1 VASNY
6 HGVKPAQQ
14 GEIMNR
20 QSVIL
25 FTGLIFLL
33 LGLLPSG
40 FCDRALA
47 QTDTQKAGPGQL
59 VRELPAARVGEQA
72 NELLKKVNALY
83 KQRAGYTK
91 ALKTASQEDR
101 LALKLQLSVL
111 HKRALSAVHQ
121 LGEVLLT
128 LEKSKPQPE
137 LRKQVEAVFVYAA
150 PRFWFHINHL
160 RKDIDAVRARRP
172 KATADERY
180 IIESKVARLTARLD
194 ELFDMCL
201 RHIQQM
207 QQAGMDPK
215 KERAELIRLLY
226 QRTEE
231 LSGRIALA
239 QVRISELEV
248 HSKDVPDDAAAAKL
262 LVASVKSLS
271 TNTGSLET
279 TLDLMD
285 ELELA
290 TETLRGEL
298 ITVTRDISSGLMDT
312 GAAASLMGRTVKN
325 ITGWLM
331 ENGPSYLVKL
341 ILVIGIIFIFRFA
354 TRLVRVGLERAIDA
368 SNLNLSQ
375 LARRMIVKTVSNLVM
390 VLGVMLALSQL
401 GISLGPLLAGL
412 GVAGFIVGF
421 ALQDTLSNF
430 ASGLMILLYRPYDV
444 GDLIE
449 VSGGVFGK
457 VDKMSLVST
466 SILTLD
472 NQMIVIP
479 NNKIW
484 GDVIKNITAQ
494 DIRRVDMVFG
504 IAYSD
509 DLSKAETIFND
520 ILKSNN
526 RILDDPEPIVRL
538 HTLGASSVDFI
549 VRPWAKVDDYWDVY
563 WEVTREV
570 KLRCDTEGISIPF
583 PQRDVHVYHENQAAA
598 APL

>member
-1 VASNY
+1 M
-6 HGVKPAQQ
+6 VKK
-14 GEIMNR
+14 
-20 QSVIL
+20 SVTF
-25 FTGLIFLL
+25 FTGLTFLL
-33 LGLLPSG
+33 FGLLMTG
-40 FCDRALA
+40 FGDKALA
-47 QTDTQKAGPGQL
+47 QTDSKATGPGQL
-59 VRELPAARVGEQA
+59 VQELPAAQVGEQA
-72 NELLKKVNALY
+72 NELLKQVNALY
-83 KQRAGYTK
+83 KQGIGYRK

-101 LALKLQLSVL
+101 LTTQLQLVAL
-111 HKRALSAVHQ
+111 HGRALREVHE
-121 LGEVLLT
+121 LGEALLEV
-128 LEKSKPQPE
+128 EKSKPQPE
-137 LRKQVEAVFVYAA
+137 LRKQVEVVFTYTLS
-150 PRFWFHINHL
+150 RFWFHINHL
-160 RKDIDAVRARRP
+160 RKDIDTVRALRP

-180 IIESKVARLTARLD
+180 TIENKVARLTVRLD
-194 ELFDMCL
+194 GLFDKCL

-207 QQAGMDPK
+207 QQTGMDPK
-215 KERAELIRLLY
+215 KPRADLSLLLY
-226 QRTEE
+226 QRAEE

-239 QVRISELEV
+239 QVRISELEL
-248 HSKDVPDDAAAAKL
+248 HIKEIPDDAAAAKMR
-262 LVASVKSLS
+262 VASVKSLG
-271 TNTGSLET
+271 TNTGSLGK

-285 ELELA
+285 ELELD
-290 TETLRGEL
+290 TELLRSKL
-298 ITVTRDISSGLMDT
+298 ITVTRDLSSGLMDT
-312 GAAASLMGRTVKN
+312 GAAANLLSRTATN
-325 ITGWLM
+325 ITSWM
-331 ENGPSYLVKL
+331 IDKGPGYLIKL
-341 ILVIGIIFIFRFA
+341 LLVIGIIFVFRFA

-390 VLGVMLALSQL
+390 VLGLMLALSQL
-401 GISLGPLLAGL
+401 GIRLGPLLAGL

-444 GDLIE
+444 GDLVD

-466 SILTLD
+466 GILTLD

-509 DLSKAETIFND
+509 DVDKAEALLND
-520 ILKSNN
+520 IVKSNN

-538 HTLGASSVDFI
+538 HTLGASSVDFV
-549 VRPWAKVDDYWDVY
+549 VRPWAKVDDYWEVY

-570 KLRCDTEGISIPF
+570 KLRCDAEGISIPF
-583 PQRDVHVYHENQAAA
+583 PQRDVHVYHENQPVTE
-598 APL
+598 PL